1 MEELMM
7 YYTCNFRN
15 LNVRI
20 LYTYEIS
27 AVNSL
32 WTKKHF
38 SQNKNCS
45 ISDAKIKQPLSLHV
59 KLSHGGHKADVY
71 DITK

>member
-1 MEELMM
+1 MKSVLLTP
-7 YYTCNFRN
+7 YGQK
-15 LNVRI
+15 
-20 LYTYEIS
+20 
-27 AVNSL
+27 
-32 WTKKHF
+32 KKHF

-59 KLSHGGHKADVY
+59 KLQHGGHKADVY

>member
-1 MEELMM
+1 MDK
-7 YYTCNFRN
+7 
-15 LNVRI
+15 
-20 LYTYEIS
+20 
-27 AVNSL
+27 
-32 WTKKHF
+32 KKHF

-59 KLSHGGHKADVY
+59 KLQHGGHKADVY